1 MLSDGEVLSFDT
13 ILALGDF
20 DGVHKGHQKLLSEA
34 CALGKTTDLA
44 VGVYTFRENTKLLLG
59 DKKVSLLTTEEEKNE
74 LLAKTGIKF
83 IGADDFNKVK
93 DFSPEEFCGYL
104 YRRFSPKAVFCGE
117 NFTFGKKAAAG
128 SAELAHLMDVYGC
141 ETHIVPGLAAPNGE
155 CISSTAV
162 RRAVENGDMYGV
174 AELLGYPYF
183 IRTRVV
189 HGAML
194 GRKLGFPT
202 VNQLEYC
209 GKAIPKFG
217 VYACLCEIDG
227 ITHRGVVNVGVR
239 PTVTD
244 DNRVVFE
251 THILDF
257 DGDLYGKRITVSF
270 YKMLRPERKFA
281 SLKELRENVLA
292 NIRETREYFEKEEGS
307 RCL

>member
-34 CALGKTTDLA
+34 CRLGETTDLA
-44 VGVYTFRENTKLLLG
+44 VGVYTFRQNTKLLLG
-59 DKKVSLLTTEEEKNE
+59 DKRVSLLTTEEEKNE

-83 IGADDFNKVK
+83 IGADDFNKVR
-93 DFSPEEFCGYL
+93 DFSPAAFCSYL
-104 YRRFSPKAVFCGE
+104 YERFSPKAVFCGE

-128 SAELAHLMDVYGC
+128 SADLAKLMAAYGC
-141 ETHIVPGLAAPNGE
+141 ETHIVPGLTTPNGE

-162 RRAVENGDMYGV
+162 RRSVESGDMEG
-174 AELLGYPYF
+174 AAQLLGYPYF

-209 GKAIPKFG
+209 GKAVPKFG
-217 VYACLCEIDG
+217 VYACLCKLDG
-227 ITHRGVVNVGVR
+227 RTFKGVVNVGVR

-244 DNRVVFE
+244 DKKVVFE

-257 DGDLYGKRITVSF
+257 DGDLYGKQITVSF

-281 SLKELRENVLA
+281 SLEELRENVFV
-292 NIRETREYFEKEEGS
+292 NIRETREYFAKEEGS
-307 RCL
+307 L